1 MEPTTEAKRQ
11 SKRRTKTGD
20 QNGQIRFSI
29 KRWARELQTITQP
42 GLSKALHRAG
52 QVPDA
57 EGRYS
62 MRQIRETLWGPAY
75 EQRIALLHAKT
86 EGLKQKLAEKR
97 AQYILIDD
105 IPVHQKVIYDGI
117 AEVINS
123 CRLLNAQQ
131 KSDLLRHL
139 ERLK

>member
-1 MEPTTEAKRQ
+1 VKPSLKKPKPKESE
-11 SKRRTKTGD
+11 
-20 QNGQIRFSI
+20 QNGEIRFSI
-29 KRWARELQTITQP
+29 KRWAGELGCITQP
-42 GLSKALHRAG
+42 GLSKALHKAG

-57 EGRYS
+57 HGRYS
-62 MRQIRETLWGPAY
+62 TAQIRETLWGPAY